1 MASSKSTVLGIRLD
15 HDRRA
20 WVESEAA
27 RLGVSMRAFFEEMI
41 DGARTG
47 DEEDAARAIAG
58 LGPALGA
65 TGGDRPV
72 HGTAGTVGPED
83 PSTVAP
89 AAGVNTL
96 RTLPAGSSPWP
107 DLGPVTALPG
117 GLIRIALSITTGLI
131 QTGGRCARS
140 TLEHCPVVRQWSS
153 RSA

>member
-1 MASSKSTVLGIRLD
+1 MASTKSTVLGIRLD
-15 HDRRA
+15 RDRRA

-27 RLGVSMRAFFEEMI
+27 RLGVSVRALFEGMI

-47 DEEDAARAIAG
+47 EEEDADRAIAG
-58 LGPALGA
+58 LGPAPGA
-65 TGGDRPV
+65 AAGGRPV
-72 HGTAGTVGPED
+72 NSPAGTVGPEE
-83 PSTVAP
+83 PSTAGP
-89 AAGVNTL
+89 AGGVNTERSL
-96 RTLPAGSSPWP
+96 WAGSSPWP

-140 TLEHCPVVRQWSS
+140 TLEHCPVARQWSS